1 MVWRGGIDLN
11 PLDVRD
17 DDAMRWLETL
27 VWPEHGDRRARLSAA
42 VALARQDPP
51 ELVRGDLTRRPGPAR
66 RHRADRRDAGGAAT
80 ARCWPTSPRATGLRF
95 TEPMA
100 ALPGHWV
107 SNEGPRVV
115 PGVTA
120 TAGAPPDA
128 TDVVGQAPFVL
139 GLDGRAVAW
148 THGHGRG
155 LSWI

>member
-1 MVWRGGIDLN
+1 MVWRGGLDLN

-51 ELVRGDLTRRPGPAR
+51 ELVRGDLTRDL
-66 RHRADRRDAGGAAT
+66 DRLVDTVPTDATLVVLHSAVLAYLDEGD
-80 ARCWPTSPRATGLRF
+80 RLRF
-95 TEPMA
+95 TESMA

-128 TDVVGQAPFVL
+128 ADVVGQAPFVL